1 MCDDVEEMAEAA
13 GLLSRYPRRRDGVRS
28 DNLSDVQ
35 FRDRRGA

>member
-1 MCDDVEEMAEAA
+1 MVEAA
-13 GLLSRYPRRRDGVRS
+13 GLLARYPRQRDGVPS